1 MADQQRE
8 LARAAL
14 KQVPQHGWTQDA
26 ITAAVL
32 EHPNMT
38 ISMSGLLTPSELV
51 HWLMDD
57 FNRQL
62 RDDPEKSKWSVFEK
76 IKWRLEQV
84 VPLAQSGKWHQGM
97 ALGLTTPVTTRSQ
110 LHEFIELVAPQGSS
124 MMYQTTLGG
133 IFVASELH
141 LLTDSSP
148 TCEQTWK
155 FLESRLDELEQGQFV
170 NLSGDGA
177 SLPLAATSAVASSLF
192 EGLSSLILPSKS
204 LGGVPGSSPNDY
216 KAKGTNK

>member
-1 MADQQRE
+1 MADQKRE

-14 KQVPQHGWTQDA
+14 NQVPQHGWTQDA

-32 EHPNMT
+32 ENPKMT
-38 ISMSGLLTPSELV
+38 ISMSGMLTPSELV

-62 RDDPEKSKWSVFEK
+62 RDDPEMSEWSTFEK

-84 VPLAQSGKWHQGM
+84 GPLAKSGQWQKGM
-97 ALGLTTPVTTRSQ
+97 ALGLTTPLTTRSQ
-110 LHEFIELVAPQGSS
+110 LHEFIELVAPPGRS
-124 MMYQTTLGG
+124 MMYHTTLGG

-141 LLTDSSP
+141 FLTDSSP
-148 TCEQTWK
+148 GYELTWK
-155 FLESRLDELEQGQFV
+155 FLEARLEELDQGRFV
-170 NLSGDGA
+170 NLSGEGA

-192 EGLSSLILPSKS
+192 EGLSSLILPSS
-204 LGGVPGSSPNDY
+204 SSPLPGTSPNDY
-216 KAKGTNK
+216 KPRSTSSK